1 MVVLRDGNP
10 NSGSGESEA
19 ERGGEKM
26 GCVERLESEDTTD
39 KQRGAVA
46 RMYVLCDLALVRLR
60 GRPARHSTG
69 QPNKKKGS
77 RGNKTSCG
85 RVRFCQGQGRLC
97 SGPSRQEGIEHRY
110 MPTRVDLFLAR
121 YSWILDWGDKMGG
134 RGNAVRVFETD

>member
-69 QPNKKKGS
+69 QPNKKKRKPRKQNKLWARAFLPGPGS
-77 RGNKTSCG
+77 TMQRALT
-85 RVRFCQGQGRLC
+85 
-97 SGPSRQEGIEHRY
+97 
-110 MPTRVDLFLAR
+110 A
-121 YSWILDWGDKMGG
+121 GG
-134 RGNAVRVFETD
+134 YRAPIYAH